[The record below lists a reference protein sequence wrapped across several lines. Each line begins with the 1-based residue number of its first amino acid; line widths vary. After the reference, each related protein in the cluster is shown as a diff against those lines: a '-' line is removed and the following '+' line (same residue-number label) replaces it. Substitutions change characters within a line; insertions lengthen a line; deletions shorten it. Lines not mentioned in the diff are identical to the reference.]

1 MYNLEF
7 LFQQRVLIKMRN
19 HLDNQAIDKM
29 KEEIESQD
37 KNKGL
42 TTQLK
47 SLNKVSKKKFKIK
60 IKTKTFK
67 KKNISLPRGN
77 NQENLKKH

>member
-60 IKTKTFK
+60 IKIKTLK

>member
-42 TTQLK
+42 TTQLN

-60 IKTKTFK
+60 IKIKTLK

-77 NQENLKKH
+77 N

>member
-37 KNKGL
+37 KNKGI
-42 TTQLK
+42 TTQLN

-60 IKTKTFK
+60 IKIKTLK

>member
-7 LFQQRVLIKMRN
+7 LFQQRVLIKMRDL
-19 HLDNQAIDKM
+19 LDNQAIDKM

-60 IKTKTFK
+60 IKIKTFK
-67 KKNISLPRGN
+67 KKNISLPRGK